1 MTGAMVVVENGTPTQ
16 PLVAML
22 IQLMFLLVVLKMAP
36 YNDDLDDWSSFVC
49 SLALTLT
56 TLGGF
61 LLMISKQR
69 SEDPVISVEL
79 LTTFL
84 IGING
89 LCFAYEMLVIGYVA
103 CQDRLTAAR
112 LKKTRKKENS
122 NNNVPT
128 TKVLP
133 VSEVVKQ
140 GDTDDDAE
148 KQVRKFSVE
157 DKKINEELKSWGRK
171 QQSSTIVVVETVSSP
186 PVVRGAPSVDVL
198 TRKQLRQIKKDF
210 GTQSKEYKAALSKM
224 GLQRKATKQKQ

>member
-1 MTGAMVVVENGTPTQ
+1 MTGAMVVVGNGTPMQ
-16 PLVAML
+16 PLVAMF

-49 SLALTLT
+49 SFALTLT

-79 LTTFL
+79 LTTLL

-112 LKKTRKKENS
+112 LKKMVLKNNNS
-122 NNNVPT
+122 NSS

-133 VSEVVKQ
+133 MTNDANKSDGDNQSDGPGQKIVVKQ
-140 GDTDDDAE
+140 SDLDDA
-148 KQVRKFSVE
+148 
-157 DKKINEELKSWGRK
+157 DTLKNWGK
-171 QQSSTIVVVETVSSP
+171 
-186 PVVRGAPSVDVL
+186 
-198 TRKQLRQIKKDF
+198 
-210 GTQSKEYKAALSKM
+210 
-224 GLQRKATKQKQ
+224 

>member
-49 SLALTLT
+49 SFALTLT

-61 LLMISKQR
+61 LLMISKQG

-79 LTTFL
+79 LTTLL

-112 LKKTRKKENS
+112 LKKTRKNEKSNS
-122 NNNVPT
+122 NSNSP
-128 TKVLP
+128 TKVQP
-133 VSEVVKQ
+133 VNTLLLEE
-140 GDTDDDAE
+140 DDEDCENDDAPDPLIDLLVTADEDAE
-148 KQVRKFSVE
+148 KIGAASSAELRSW
-157 DKKINEELKSWGRK
+157 NE
-171 QQSSTIVVVETVSSP
+171 
-186 PVVRGAPSVDVL
+186 
-198 TRKQLRQIKKDF
+198 
-210 GTQSKEYKAALSKM
+210 
-224 GLQRKATKQKQ
+224 